1 MSAHPPDPARP
12 GGPPQ
17 PDAWQRAVTRWAAV
31 LGGAALVLLIGLVVP
46 LSDSN
51 LGGNLVNAVVAGANV
66 AFVIFTWAVFKA
78 GQDQLAQLRHEASAQ
93 HEAWRREYG
102 NALDTYREAVR
113 ARLDQ
118 SAPRV
123 SVTFD
128 TWTACLVSNGRATAI
143 RPGTSVPE
151 GPPGLAVRLATRWVV
166 RNWGTEPVVVRYP
179 RTPSGTSGTEDVR
192 VSPSAEHVFHHEH
205 ERAVGDWQ
213 SERGRWRH
221 TVEVLAEDLGG
232 DVLDTHTWTRE
243 ITVFD
248 VGEAS
253 RLTLRELDV
262 VRGSVAKRRRDYP
275 GLTAAPGA

>member
-1 MSAHPPDPARP
+1 MSPP
-12 GGPPQ
+12 GP
-17 PDAWQRAVTRWAAV
+17 DLWQRAVTRWAAV

-78 GQDQLAQLRHEASAQ
+78 GQDQLAQMRGEARAQ
-93 HEAWRREYG
+93 NEAWRREYS

-128 TWTACLVSNGRATAI
+128 TWTACLVSNGRTTTI
-143 RPGTSVPE
+143 RPGTPVPE

-166 RNWGTEPVVVRYP
+166 KNWGTEPVVVRYP
-179 RTPSGTSGTEDVR
+179 LTPSGTEDVR
-192 VSPSAEHVFHHEH
+192 VSPSAEHTFLY
-205 ERAVGDWQ
+205 ERECAVGDWQ
-213 SERGRWRH
+213 ARHGRWQH
-221 TVEVLAEDLGG
+221 TIEVLAEDLGG
-232 DVLDTHTWTRE
+232 DVLDTHTWARE

-248 VGEAS
+248 VGDVS

-262 VRGSVAKRRRDYP
+262 VRGSVAKRRRSYP
-275 GLTAAPGA
+275 GLAAPTA